1 MVLVDT
7 SIWIDHLRRG
17 DAKLARML
25 DEAKVLTHPFIIGE
39 IALGNLR
46 ARDGIL
52 TAIDRLPKANVASD
66 SEILHFIAAHSLW
79 GLGIGLVDAHLL
91 ASVLLTRCSTLWT
104 RDKKLVAAAKRLGA
118 AAPI

>member
-7 SIWIDHLRRG
+7 SIWIDHLRGG
-17 DAKLARML
+17 DAKLARLL

-46 ARDGIL
+46 APGHIL
-52 TAIDRLPKANVASD
+52 AAIDRLPKANVASD
-66 SEILHFIAAHSLW
+66 TEILHFIAARSLC

-91 ASVLLTRCSTLWT
+91 ASVFLTRDSALWT
-104 RDKKLVAAAKRLGA
+104 RDKKLLAVASRLGVAA
-118 AAPI
+118 PT